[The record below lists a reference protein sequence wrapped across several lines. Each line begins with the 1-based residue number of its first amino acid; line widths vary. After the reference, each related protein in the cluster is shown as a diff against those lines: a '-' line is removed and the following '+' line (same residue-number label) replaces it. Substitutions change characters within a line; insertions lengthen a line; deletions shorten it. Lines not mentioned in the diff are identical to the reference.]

1 MRMRVAGATTPRP
14 RSNVPPPPHS
24 AVPSTVIEMLLVC
37 LLWQRALVM
46 ARRGARARRRDGAAV
61 LQVAVR
67 LADLEGAGP
76 GKHRCKVTLLQGGSA
91 AVPASAAH
99 PSITHDVLPSPSP
112 EPGSPRPLPGSR
124 REERRRV
131 VGTLEFVF
139 QVLADK
145 RTGAGTPAV
154 NGGAKAG
161 GNTVDGLRGHD
172 DTAHT
177 VTGFPSL
184 DDAAESSGATPPR

>member
-1 MRMRVAGATTPRP
+1 M
-14 RSNVPPPPHS
+14 
-24 AVPSTVIEMLLVC
+24 C
-37 LLWQRALVM
+37 LLWQQALLV
-46 ARRGARARRRDGAAV
+46 AHRSAHAQCSDGAAV

-124 REERRRV
+124 REERRKV

-145 RTGAGTPAV
+145 RIGAGIPAV

-161 GNTVDGLRGHD
+161 GYTVDGVRGHD
-172 DTAHT
+172 DMIHT

-184 DDAAESSGATPPR
+184 DDGAESSGATPLR